1 MVQYAPGPIAP
12 ERKPMPTLE
21 EIQTSRKIAEAMMR
35 EGSSYEPVG
44 HWTQGA
50 ARVAQALV
58 GSMRDSQANSQQKGL
73 QGDANE
79 ALMGLYQPPSVT
91 GGMPPIPSSAMQP
104 EPPMSQEE
112 ASVGRF
118 ANPNVAP
125 SPVAAALDPSLVQ
138 AVKGF
143 EGYTPKA
150 QWDYKQ
156 HSVGYGTRGKPGEV
170 IDQATAEQRLGDEL
184 TKAQNIVQQFAPGAP
199 DGVKKA
205 LTSLTYNAGA
215 DWTSSGLGAAVKRGD
230 WKEAQRIFLQ
240 YNKASGQTLPGLVN
254 RRQQEAQ
261 WFNQQPQAQPAMALG
276 GPQQAAQPQPQQMP
290 MQMADA
296 SQGQGMTR
304 ETLERMLANPLT
316 RDAAQKMILRQAG
329 AGEADYGK
337 NGTIVQDR
345 QGNFY
350 SVQFGANGQKK
361 IEPLQLGD
369 NNLAPSRGV
378 SEVDTGTGTAIID
391 KATGQDVRTIG
402 KDLAGAEIQKQV
414 GEATGKKIAAAP
426 SDIAVAEDA
435 LSILDSI
442 ENDPY
447 LDIGTGASSA
457 GNVIWGTGGFDFQT
471 KVDQATSG
479 AFLSAI
485 QQMRGMG
492 ALSNTEGQT
501 ATSAIT
507 RMKTAQSR
515 EGFLSALSDYRKTVR
530 RGKEKAAAMLKQGQA
545 DNDQSDG
552 WQTLPGGV
560 RIREKR

>member
-1 MVQYAPGPIAP
+1 
-12 ERKPMPTLE
+12 
-21 EIQTSRKIAEAMMR
+21 
-35 EGSSYEPVG
+35 
-44 HWTQGA
+44 
-50 ARVAQALV
+50 
-58 GSMRDSQANSQQKGL
+58 
-73 QGDANE
+73 
-79 ALMGLYQPPSVT
+79 
-91 GGMPPIPSSAMQP
+91 
-104 EPPMSQEE
+104 
-112 ASVGRF
+112 
-118 ANPNVAP
+118 
-125 SPVAAALDPSLVQ
+125 
-138 AVKGF
+138 
-143 EGYTPKA
+143 
-150 QWDYKQ
+150 
-156 HSVGYGTRGKPGEV
+156 
-170 IDQATAEQRLGDEL
+170 
-184 TKAQNIVQQFAPGAP
+184 
-199 DGVKKA
+199 
-205 LTSLTYNAGA
+205 
-215 DWTSSGLGAAVKRGD
+215 
-230 WKEAQRIFLQ
+230 
-240 YNKASGQTLPGLVN
+240 
-254 RRQQEAQ
+254 
-261 WFNQQPQAQPAMALG
+261 
-276 GPQQAAQPQPQQMP
+276 

>member
-1 MVQYAPGPIAP
+1 MVQYAPAP
-12 ERKPMPTLE
+12 LARERKPQPTLE

-50 ARVAQALV
+50 ARVLQALSGSMGNAQAN
-58 GSMRDSQANSQQKGL
+58 RQQKGL
-73 QGDANE
+73 EGDANE

-91 GGMPPIPSSAMQP
+91 GGMPPIPSSAMQS

-125 SPVAAALDPSLVQ
+125 SPVAQAMAGGNAPASVRFNNPGAQYPGQSAQRFGTTGTETIGGGHKIAKFDSPVQGAAAQFDLLSRKYAGMPLAAAITKWSGGNSSPQYVAAISKATGLSSDTVLTPQMLSDPRV
-138 AVKGF
+138 AVPLAK
-143 EGYTPKA
+143 TMA
-150 QWDYKQ
+150 QW
-156 HSVGYGTRGKPGEV
+156 E
-170 IDQATAEQRLGDEL
+170 
-184 TKAQNIVQQFAPGAP
+184 
-199 DGVKKA
+199 
-205 LTSLTYNAGA
+205 AGRPYPM
-215 DWTSSGLGAAVKRGD
+215 DDNQWS
-230 WKEAQRIFLQ
+230 EAHR
-240 YNKASGQTLPGLVN
+240 
-254 RRQQEAQ
+254 
-261 WFNQQPQAQPAMALG
+261 MALG

-316 RDAAQKMILRQAG
+316 RDAAQKLILRQAG